1 MNAASS
7 DPAVQLQAVQSAR
20 RLLSS
25 DRNPPIDQ
33 LIHSGM
39 LPILV
44 NCLEQHNR
52 YGIMISLIYIM
63 LINNTIMRSLFV
75 TVR

>member
-25 DRNPPIDQ
+25 DRNPPIDR
-33 LIHSGM
+33 LIDSGI

-44 NCLEQHNR
+44 LCLQQHDKYDN
-52 YGIMISLIYIM
+52 ISNLYQ
-63 LINNTIMRSLFV
+63 LYSCNFYHV
-75 TVR
+75 